1 MCVCVCVCVCVFESA
16 FQTLGQCSVYSG
28 PVSERSSRSPRS
40 AATSDKDLAKQRP
53 ENEEF

>member
-1 MCVCVCVCVCVFESA
+1 MCVFASA

-28 PVSERSSRSPRS
+28 PVSGRNSRSPVS

-53 ENEEF
+53 ENEAFRKPG